1 MIFVYVFYFRY
12 ELNLF
17 FIVEYGGIYV
27 DFLVYFYKG
36 GWRIQ
41 QILMEKFVGRGVI
54 INVKQKVFI
63 NLDYYVFVVDF
74 IDYEDIY
81 GWIFFGVVVIMNLG
95 WSDKYF
101 DLNVVFNI
109 INLFDLNIF
118 YFLVWYED
126 VVLWLINKR
135 NINIIG
141 VDMFF
146 IDYG

>member
-27 DFLVYFYKG
+27 DFFVYFYKG

-63 NLDYYVFVVDF
+63 NLDYCVFVVDF

>member
-1 MIFVYVFYFRY
+1 M
-12 ELNLF
+12 
-17 FIVEYGGIYV
+17 
-27 DFLVYFYKG
+27 
-36 GWRIQ
+36 
-41 QILMEKFVGRGVI
+41 
-54 INVKQKVFI
+54 FI
-63 NLDYYVFVVDF
+63 NLDYCVFVVDF

>member
-27 DFLVYFYKG
+27 DFFVYFYKG

-63 NLDYYVFVVDF
+63 NFDYCVFVVDF